1 MRSNAPLT
9 RKPPAA
15 CAVIAMVTS
24 LAAPTLARRAGAVD
38 AP

>member
-24 LAAPTLARRAGAVD
+24 LAPPTLTHRAGAFD